1 MAQITSELQYKALMS
16 RIDELFFD
24 TDENTPADDP
34 RLQELDILTA
44 LVEEYE
50 HEHFPIE
57 APTLTDTMNARLA
70 ENNWTQREMASV
82 LGMTAPRLNAILSGK
97 VLPTFEQARVISDRL
112 DIDPGIVLAL

>member
-1 MAQITSELQYKALMS
+1 MAQITSELQYKALMA

-50 HEHFPIE
+50 QAI
-57 APTLTDTMNARLA
+57 
-70 ENNWTQREMASV
+70 S
-82 LGMTAPRLNAILSGK
+82 LGH
-97 VLPTFEQARVISDRL
+97 
-112 DIDPGIVLAL
+112 